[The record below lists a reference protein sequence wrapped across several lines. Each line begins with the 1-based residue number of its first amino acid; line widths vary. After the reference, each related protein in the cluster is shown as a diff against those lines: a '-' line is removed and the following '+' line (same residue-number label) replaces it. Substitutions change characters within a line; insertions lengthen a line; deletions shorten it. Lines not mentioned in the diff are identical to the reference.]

1 MIRAG
6 LALIFLSA
14 APSFAQAVSDTTTAL
29 AGLPEKAVVSASA
42 PKENARIAL
51 PKAAWRAEG
60 IETLPVEGEVTR
72 TAWRIPQNRV
82 SPLDLLAP
90 IRATLLEEGYTPLY
104 ECAAAECGGFD
115 FRYALPLLPEPEMHV
130 DLADY
135 QYFLGQKGDEIT
147 ALITSRSSESGFIQV
162 IQVGRATQSREPAA
176 GEPILA
182 PAATRPPSN
191 ETQGDIAQSLD
202 AQGHAALDD
211 LVFSTGA
218 ASLEPQDYASLET
231 LAAYLKRNPET
242 RAALVGHT
250 DTDGALALNTALSKR
265 RAQAV
270 RERLIERWDVPA
282 AQITAEGAGWL
293 APRASN
299 ATPEG
304 REKNRRVEVIIT
316 STRS

>member
-90 IRATLLEEGYTPLY
+90 IRATLLDEGYTPLY

-182 PAATRPPSN
+182 PATTRPPPD
-191 ETQGDIAQSLD
+191 EAQGDIAQSLE
-202 AQGHAALDD
+202 AQGHVALDD

-218 ASLEPQDYASLET
+218 ASLEPQDYASLEA
-231 LAAYLKRNPET
+231 LAAYLKRNPELQV
-242 RAALVGHT
+242 ALVGHT

-270 RERLIERWDVPA
+270 RARLIERWDVPA

>member
-191 ETQGDIAQSLD
+191 ETQGDIAQSLE

>member
-14 APSFAQAVSDTTTAL
+14 APSFGQAVSDMSTAL
-29 AGLPEKAVVSASA
+29 AGLPETAVVSASA
-42 PKENARIAL
+42 PKENARIVL

-90 IRATLLEEGYTPLY
+90 IRATLLEEGYRPLY

-135 QYFLGQKGDEIT
+135 QYFLGQKGDAIT

-182 PAATRPPSN
+182 PAATRPLPN
-191 ETQGDIAQSLD
+191 ETQGDVAQSLD

-218 ASLEPQDYASLET
+218 ASLEPQDYASLEA
-231 LAAYLKRNPET
+231 LAAYLKRNPELQV
-242 RAALVGHT
+242 ALVGHT

-270 RERLIERWDVPA
+270 KARLIERWDVPA

>member
-14 APSFAQAVSDTTTAL
+14 APSFAQAVSDMSTAL
-29 AGLPEKAVVSASA
+29 AGLPETAVVSASA

-72 TAWRIPQNRV
+72 TAWRIPQKRV

-90 IRATLLEEGYTPLY
+90 IRATLLDEGYTPLY

-182 PAATRPPSN
+182 PATTRPPSN
-191 ETQGDIAQSLD
+191 ETQGDIAQSLE

-270 RERLIERWDVPA
+270 RARLIERWDVPA

>member
-90 IRATLLEEGYTPLY
+90 IRATLLDEGYTPLY

-182 PAATRPPSN
+182 PATTRPPSD
-191 ETQGDIAQSLD
+191 EAQGDIAQSLE

>member
-90 IRATLLEEGYTPLY
+90 IRATLLDEGYTPLY

-218 ASLEPQDYASLET
+218 ASLEPQDYASLEA

>member
-104 ECAAAECGGFD
+104 ECAASECGGFD

-147 ALITSRSSESGFIQV
+147 ALITSRSSESGFVQV

>member
-90 IRATLLEEGYTPLY
+90 IRATLLDEGYTPLY

-191 ETQGDIAQSLD
+191 ETQGDIAQSLE

-218 ASLEPQDYASLET
+218 ASLEPQDYASLEA

-242 RAALVGHT
+242 RVALVGHT

-270 RERLIERWDVPA
+270 KARLIERWDVPA

>member
-182 PAATRPPSN
+182 PATTRPPSD
-191 ETQGDIAQSLD
+191 EAQGDIAQSLE

-218 ASLEPQDYASLET
+218 ASLEPQDYASLEA